1 MGFGPPGFLHAPAS
15 KATTACVFLASLL
28 VHTEH
33 LSASRVSLTP
43 RAVFG
48 VGAHGRQLFSRL
60 VLSNLAF
67 ASKGETAVG
76 LALWYRLARD
86 AERKRGT
93 DRYAAFLFVVAA
105 VAVAAQTA
113 AMALFGEKNQKL
125 SPFASGPH
133 ALVWAHLPGFALDV
147 PATWHAEFE
156 LGGRRWKISSKSS
169 AYVAFLLLARFAL
182 ASSTDATGGGS
193 HLYRSVLSSLT
204 RLAPGA
210 LGILAAL
217 ALRASWVPLNVEARR
232 RAARSRGRGAAA
244 TAATAASRRG
254 RRAFSR
260 RRWWPALVRAL
271 CSATLGWL
279 TVDPGAARAG
289 NPRVFVAGTND
300 SRARREGDARG
311 ATTRRARGPAGFDGG
326 VGDRFAARPPPA
338 ESVAA
343 LTAMG
348 FDEGSVRRAL
358 ADAGNDLAVATESLL
373 DDGAR

>member
-156 LGGRRWKISSKSS
+156 LGGDGKSRANPRHTSRSFSS
-169 AYVAFLLLARFAL
+169 R
-182 ASSTDATGGGS
+182 ASRSRHRQTRPVVDRICTG
-193 HLYRSVLSSLT
+193 RSSL
-204 RLAPGA
+204 R
-210 LGILAAL
+210 
-217 ALRASWVPLNVEARR
+217 
-232 RAARSRGRGAAA
+232 
-244 TAATAASRRG
+244 
-254 RRAFSR
+254 
-260 RRWWPALVRAL
+260 
-271 CSATLGWL
+271 
-279 TVDPGAARAG
+279 
-289 NPRVFVAGTND
+289 
-300 SRARREGDARG
+300 
-311 ATTRRARGPAGFDGG
+311 
-326 VGDRFAARPPPA
+326 
-338 ESVAA
+338 
-343 LTAMG
+343 
-348 FDEGSVRRAL
+348 
-358 ADAGNDLAVATESLL
+358 
-373 DDGAR
+373 